1 MPLTGKETVKLVL
14 ENGWVEIRQGEVI
27 IILRKRFFLIL
38 SRFQFMEMKI
48 WGRNQKD
55 SQRFRIVIFTFLSL
69 FISEVVEY

>member
-27 IILRKRFFLIL
+27 IILRKRVFHIL

-48 WGRNQKD
+48 WERD
-55 SQRFRIVIFTFLSL
+55 
-69 FISEVVEY
+69 